1 MTGHPAFSKSEIS
14 PLYTKCNNPRRPAGK
29 IKHTTTPASTI
40 TDVLHGCGVN
50 WNWIRGHGR
59 AKVPEMTRKLG
70 DLSVEGSKNDFQ
82 HAAVKE
88 NVNITSDGAALQSQ
102 APSIQE
108 KHTERSRTKLKPT
121 FFFFFTEF
129 TTQLKFWQKVKTV
142 STDTEMLL
150 KHLTKSPQAPRSG
163 TQTTK
168 PLSWLQSHPVT
179 NENWTERYTGDLPLS
194 SHIYSFAPL
203 LHEDSDAALRF
214 VTALFVKE

>member
-121 FFFFFTEF
+121 FFF
-129 TTQLKFWQKVKTV
+129 
-142 STDTEMLL
+142 LL
-150 KHLTKSPQAPRSG
+150 NSLHS
-163 TQTTK
+163 
-168 PLSWLQSHPVT
+168 
-179 NENWTERYTGDLPLS
+179 LS
-194 SHIYSFAPL
+194 SDKKWKQWALTLKCSSSTLPNHLKPHVQALKLQNHWADSNHILLQMKTELKDTQGIFHYPHIFTRS